1 MNKSESIKYFD
12 KLNKVING
20 SQKIIEAIDNS
31 STINPEKAIK
41 ASMLNSILLAECL
54 KEILKDIVIDD
65 YEYSNSK
72 KDNAGLDD
80 LMNIFGIKK

>member
-31 STINPEKAIK
+31 STINHEKAIK